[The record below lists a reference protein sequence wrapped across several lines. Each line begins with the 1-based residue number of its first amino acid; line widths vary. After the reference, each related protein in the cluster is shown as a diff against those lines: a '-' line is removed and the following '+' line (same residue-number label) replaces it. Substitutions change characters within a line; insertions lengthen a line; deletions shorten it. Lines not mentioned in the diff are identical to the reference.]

1 MNDHNPIDRV
11 YLRSNQPL
19 DEMTPEEI
27 EAIQDA
33 EYLALTE
40 EQRVLYCDA
49 NEEGKDHDEAMF
61 YALNTPI
68 DFEIVDDNEL
78 TRLAE
83 DALVAEGLVKLSRA
97 IMAKEPVTPKVAV
110 PKTVKLLPNE
120 HEQGALT
127 TVVADPNT
135 INEDIAELN
144 ESEDINETKK
154 VAEKVSRVR
163 KTLPKVTDNAPK
175 QIAKVATAR
184 KKPTR

>member
-1 MNDHNPIDRV
+1 MNKPTEKKINPK
-11 YLRSNQPL
+11 QKETKP
-19 DEMTPEEI
+19 MTPEEI

-68 DFEIVDDNEL
+68 DFEIVDDDVL
-78 TRLAE
+78 TRQAE
-83 DALVAEGLVKLSRA
+83 EALVAEGLVKLVKA
-97 IMAKEPVTPKVAV
+97 VIAKEPVAPKVAV
-110 PKTVKLLPNE
+110 SKVV
-120 HEQGALT
+120 
-127 TVVADPNT
+127 VVADPNT

-175 QIAKVATAR
+175 QIAKVATTR

>member
-1 MNDHNPIDRV
+1 MNKPTEKKINPK
-11 YLRSNQPL
+11 QKETKP
-19 DEMTPEEI
+19 MTI

-68 DFEIVDDNEL
+68 DFEIVDDDVL
-78 TRLAE
+78 TRQAE
-83 DALVAEGLVKLSRA
+83 EALVAEGLVKLVKA
-97 IMAKEPVTPKVAV
+97 VIAKEPVAPKVAV
-110 PKTVKLLPNE
+110 SRTTKLLPNE

-163 KTLPKVTDNAPK
+163 KTLPKITDNAPK

>member
-1 MNDHNPIDRV
+1 MNKPTEKKINPTQ
-11 YLRSNQPL
+11 NETKP
-19 DEMTPEEI
+19 MTPEEI
-27 EAIQDA
+27 EAIEDA
-33 EYLALTE
+33 EYEALSE

-49 NEEGKDHDEAMF
+49 NEEGKDHAEAMF

-68 DFEIVDDNEL
+68 DFVVVDDDVL
-78 TRLAE
+78 TRQAE
-83 DALVAEGLVKLSRA
+83 EALVAEGLVKLVKA
-97 IMAKEPVTPKVAV
+97 VIAKEPVAPKVA
-110 PKTVKLLPNE
+110 TSRTTKLLPNE

-144 ESEDINETKK
+144 ESEDISETKK